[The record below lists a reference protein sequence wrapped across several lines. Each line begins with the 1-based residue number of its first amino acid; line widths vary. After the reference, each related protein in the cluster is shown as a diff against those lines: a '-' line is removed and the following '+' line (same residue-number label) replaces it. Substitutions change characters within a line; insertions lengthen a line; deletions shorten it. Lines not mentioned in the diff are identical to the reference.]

1 MRNRLFA
8 ALLPLCLLLSA
19 CGGEKDPSGGLLES
33 ASGLPEETVLVTVGG
48 REVAAWQYLYWL
60 AFTCDQLQARYDG
73 AGLELDWAAPLEG
86 GTLADYAKDQALAD
100 AALYAVVE
108 NWAEQY
114 GAVLGEADSG
124 ALAEAWTEKTASYGG
139 EEQYLAA
146 LGNLGLNRARAEAL
160 SRVGQLYGKL
170 YELYGA
176 DDGPLTPDP
185 VDLAAFAR
193 EQGWLTV
200 DRALIPIGADR
211 SEAQAK
217 AAEIF
222 SRLNQAPDKA
232 EAFPALAAEGDDSA
246 GPRTFLAGDGTL
258 PAALEEAAAALEP
271 GQCSGILESGEGFS
285 ILLRCET
292 NPQDVREEYFDYIL
306 QEAAK
311 NAQVELTE
319 AYRALDAAAFATE
332 RIAFAILPFCRK
344 SGQGPGGPGGK
355 WLNLGSY
362 PYLSVRLTK
371 NGRILSKI

>member
-139 EEQYLAA
+139 E
-146 LGNLGLNRARAEAL
+146 
-160 SRVGQLYGKL
+160 
-170 YELYGA
+170 
-176 DDGPLTPDP
+176 
-185 VDLAAFAR
+185 
-193 EQGWLTV
+193 
-200 DRALIPIGADR
+200 
-211 SEAQAK
+211 
-217 AAEIF
+217 
-222 SRLNQAPDKA
+222 
-232 EAFPALAAEGDDSA
+232 
-246 GPRTFLAGDGTL
+246 
-258 PAALEEAAAALEP
+258 
-271 GQCSGILESGEGFS
+271 
-285 ILLRCET
+285 
-292 NPQDVREEYFDYIL
+292 
-306 QEAAK
+306 
-311 NAQVELTE
+311 
-319 AYRALDAAAFATE
+319 
-332 RIAFAILPFCRK
+332 
-344 SGQGPGGPGGK
+344 
-355 WLNLGSY
+355 
-362 PYLSVRLTK
+362 
-371 NGRILSKI
+371 

>member
-292 NPQDVREEYFDYIL
+292 TPQDVREEYFDYIL

-319 AYRALDAAAFATE
+319 AYRALDAAAFA
-332 RIAFAILPFCRK
+332 
-344 SGQGPGGPGGK
+344 G
-355 WLNLGSY
+355 NLAKAREALGED
-362 PYLSVRLTK
+362 
-371 NGRILSKI
+371 G

>member
-1 MRNRLFA
+1 MKTRLLA

-19 CGGEKDPSGGLLES
+19 CGGKKEPSGGLLES
-33 ASGLPEETVLVTVGG
+33 ASGLSEESVLVTIGG
-48 REVAAWQYLYWL
+48 REVPAWQYLYWL

-114 GAVLGEADSG
+114 GAALGEADG
-124 ALAEAWTEKTASYGG
+124 AALAKAWAEKTASYGG

-146 LGNLGLNRARAEAL
+146 LENLGLNRTRAESL

-185 VDLAAFAR
+185 ADLAAFAK
-193 EQGWLTV
+193 EQGCLTV
-200 DRALIPIGADR
+200 DRTLISIGADR

-222 SRLNQAPDKA
+222 SRLNQAPDKT
-232 EAFPALAAEGDDSA
+232 EAFPALAAEGDDGA
-246 GPRTFLAGDGTL
+246 GPRTFLAGDGTF
-258 PAALEEAAAALEP
+258 PPSLEEAAAALEP
-271 GQCSGILESGEGFS
+271 GQCSGILESEEGFS

-292 NPQDVREEYFDYIL
+292 NPQDVRDDYFDHLL

-311 NAQVELTE
+311 NAEVDLTE
-319 AYRALDAAAFATE
+319 AYRTLDPAAFA
-332 RIAFAILPFCRK
+332 
-344 SGQGPGGPGGK
+344 G
-355 WLNLGSY
+355 NLAKAREALQEDG
-362 PYLSVRLTK
+362 
-371 NGRILSKI
+371 